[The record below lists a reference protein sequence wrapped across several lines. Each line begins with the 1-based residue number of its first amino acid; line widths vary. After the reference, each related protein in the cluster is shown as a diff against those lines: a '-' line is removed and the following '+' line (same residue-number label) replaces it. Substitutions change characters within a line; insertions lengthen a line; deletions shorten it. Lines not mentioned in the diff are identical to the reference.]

1 MCGDWRLAIGDW
13 RLAIGD
19 WRLQMC
25 CRSPFRVAR
34 RTEGRAFPFGMPRLG
49 RHVGRPLR
57 SFSSSPWS
65 GRHAGRPLH
74 SMGVCD
80 TPLHPGSASPR
91 LPGRADTPV
100 GPYIPWAYAIRPYIL
115 ARLLLVSLIGST
127 RRSAPTFHGRMRYAP
142 TCPWAYA
149 IRPYIL
155 ARLLPVSLVGSTRRS
170 APTCPWAY
178 AIRPYTPTPLL
189 PFTYFGS
196 VPQMSVPLR

>member
-1 MCGDWRLAIGDW
+1 MCGDWRLEIGDC
-13 RLAIGD
+13 RLVPLMRQINCAADRHSVSQGA
-19 WRLQMC
+19 LK
-25 CRSPFRVAR
+25 
-34 RTEGRAFPFGMPRLG
+34 EGHSRLG
-49 RHVGRPLR
+49 CRV
-57 SFSSSPWS
+57 W
-65 GRHAGRPLH
+65 A
-74 SMGVCD
+74 D
-80 TPLHPGSASPR
+80 TLVDPYVPSPR

-115 ARLLLVSLIGST
+115 ARLLLVSLVGPT